1 MLHLQSSGS
10 EGPTVT
16 CYPASPRRKRAD
28 RTRAPSRASGF
39 VHPPNSADPDGFAN
53 EGMGHFSPSPL
64 PATSDRFGSTAVD
77 FTVERGW
84 LGPVERRHSH
94 RNSAPAKWLFL
105 RHRHRGAKILIREPD
120 TRVIISPMWLILD
133 RFKDI
138 ITNGLDLLSFIL
150 VTPEVFRYVRPALE
164 WPILPALLV
173 AALSF
178 VNITI
183 LVGQPTYWMLSVGPT
198 RIYQ

>member
-1 MLHLQSSGS
+1 M
-10 EGPTVT
+10 
-16 CYPASPRRKRAD
+16 PR
-28 RTRAPSRASGF
+28 PSRATAHHVVENAPTRRALPPARAGSF
-39 VHPPNSADPDGFAN
+39 IHPTQPIPTVSRMKVWGI
-53 EGMGHFSPSPL
+53 SPL
-64 PATSDRFGSTAVD
+64 RRCLQRVPALGSTAVD